1 MGPHLRARNESEDV
15 EQQHDDDDD
24 TAQRDASTEFWSMVS
39 TSRAAKRGRLVSL
52 KEFYFTIINAD
63 WKVWYSSLC
72 FTLNAK
78 IICFGS

>member
-15 EQQHDDDDD
+15 EQHDDDDDDDD

-52 KEFYFTIINAD
+52 KEFYFTTYYKCGLEGLVLIF
-63 WKVWYSSLC
+63 VFL
-72 FTLNAK
+72 FER
-78 IICFGS
+78 

>member
-15 EQQHDDDDD
+15 EQHDDDDD

-52 KEFYFTIINAD
+52 KEFYFTTYYKCGLEGLVLIF
-63 WKVWYSSLC
+63 V
-72 FTLNAK
+72 FH
-78 IICFGS
+78 FER

>member
-15 EQQHDDDDD
+15 EQHDDDDD

-52 KEFYFTIINAD
+52 KDFTTYYKCGLEGLVLIF
-63 WKVWYSSLC
+63 V
-72 FTLNAK
+72 FH
-78 IICFGS
+78 FER

>member
-52 KEFYFTIINAD
+52 KEFYFTTYYKCGLEGLVLIF
-63 WKVWYSSLC
+63 V
-72 FTLNAK
+72 FH
-78 IICFGS
+78 FER

>member
-15 EQQHDDDDD
+15 EQHDDDDDDDDD

-52 KEFYFTIINAD
+52 KDFTTYYKCGLEGLVLIF
-63 WKVWYSSLC
+63 V
-72 FTLNAK
+72 FH
-78 IICFGS
+78 FER

>member
-24 TAQRDASTEFWSMVS
+24 TAKRDASTEFWSMVS

-52 KEFYFTIINAD
+52 KEFYFTTYYKCGLEGLVLIF
-63 WKVWYSSLC
+63 V
-72 FTLNAK
+72 FH
-78 IICFGS
+78 FER